1 MTKDSD
7 QDSDYTATQRRHA
20 PRGWL
25 AAAAVVA
32 LIGAA
37 VFWYT
42 HEPASAKAAPSLTTE
57 VVVNTAVAARRDVPV
72 YLVGLGTVQAF
83 NTVTITPRVD
93 GELQQVDFTEGEHV
107 RKGQL
112 LAQID
117 PRPFRAALEQAV
129 ATRAKDAAQLANA
142 KADLARY
149 MVLAPQ
155 NLTSKQTLD
164 NQRALV
170 AQLSA
175 QLQIDDALIYNARTQ
190 LTYTS
195 IVSPID
201 GRTGIRLIDAGNNV
215 HASDTNGIVV
225 VTQMQPISAVFTL
238 PENTLSQV
246 TRALAAGP
254 VSVTA
259 LSQDGQTQLD
269 VGTLTV
275 VDNQIDQ
282 ATGTVRL
289 KATFP
294 NPHQTLWPGQFVN
307 IRVLTSRL
315 HNVVTLPSEAVQEG
329 PDGPFTYVVKADS
342 TVEVRPLKL
351 GEQDGG
357 LTVVNAGLAAG
368 ERVVTSNQF
377 RLQPGAHVRSS

>member
-1 MTKDSD
+1 MTEDIEHSAV
-7 QDSDYTATQRRHA
+7 QHRRV
-20 PRGWL
+20 PRVWL
-25 AAAAVVA
+25 VVA
-32 LIGAA
+32 AIAVLIG
-37 VFWYT
+37 VTVWYT
-42 HEPASAKAAPSLTTE
+42 HEPASAKAAPSPTAE
-57 VVVNTAVAARRDVPV
+57 VVVNTAVASRRDVPV
-72 YLVGLGTVQAF
+72 YLEGLGTVQAF

-107 RKGQL
+107 KKGQL
-112 LAQID
+112 LARID

-175 QLQIDDALIYNARTQ
+175 QLQIDDAVIDNARTQ

-238 PENTLSQV
+238 PENSLRQV
-246 TRALAAGP
+246 TQALAAGP

-269 VGTLTV
+269 VGTLAV

-329 PDGPFTYVVKADS
+329 PDGPFTYVVKPDS
-342 TVEVRPLKL
+342 TVEARPLKL
-351 GEQDGG
+351 GEQDGE
-357 LTVVNAGLAAG
+357 LTVVDAGLTAG

-377 RLQPGAHVRSS
+377 RLQPGARVRSS